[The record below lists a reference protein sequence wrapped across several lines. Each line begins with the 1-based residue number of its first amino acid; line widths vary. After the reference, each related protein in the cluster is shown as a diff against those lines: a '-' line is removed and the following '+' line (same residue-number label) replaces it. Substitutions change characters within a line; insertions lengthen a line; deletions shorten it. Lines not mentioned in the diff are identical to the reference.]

1 MLTLAGSL
9 VALCIAT
16 ELLDPFARPRRGGR
30 WRPRSLLALPFR
42 LGPTLFVFG
51 VALCLVG
58 RPAGAAPVA
67 IVLLVAVVAGSN
79 VKRRILGEP
88 LLFTDAAVVGEM
100 LRHPG
105 FYVGAIAPAVRLA
118 LVVVLG
124 AIGWL
129 LLRSWTGVLLPRL
142 AGAGLA
148 LCCWPALDRLA
159 RAGPWGR
166 LMTAPAVEADVAL
179 HGLLAT
185 VSLYWLRWRRQPDPL
200 PLPEPAGHG
209 SGADALVLVVQ
220 CESFADPCAL
230 GPAVASRA
238 PPLPGLA
245 RARARAVRWGR
256 LAACGFGA
264 YTMRTEYGVLFGR
277 EEDELGFRRFDPF
290 LTAARDRSAA
300 LPMRLRGRIASA
312 LFVHPHDLG
321 FYGRDRLMPAIG
333 FTTVFGASAF
343 PEAVRRGP
351 HVGDAALGDRLE
363 ALVAAAAAPTLI
375 YAVTIENHGPWK
387 AGRLDR
393 SGSGLDAYLDHL
405 VAGDA
410 LLARLIDL
418 LDARGRPAVLAFF
431 GDHRPSIPGTV
442 EPGGDRDTPFVLL
455 RFGSRPDGAASGVG
469 AEPERLT
476 PAGLHH
482 AILREA
488 ASLPA

>member
-1 MLTLAGSL
+1 MGWRLRSL
-9 VALCIAT
+9 VA
-16 ELLDPFARPRRGGR
+16 
-30 WRPRSLLALPFR
+30 WPFR
-42 LGPTLFVFG
+42 LGPSLFVFG
-51 VALCLVG
+51 VVLGLIG
-58 RPAGAAPVA
+58 RPAGAVLVTV
-67 IVLLVAVVAGSN
+67 VLLAGTVAGSN

-105 FYVGAIAPAVRLA
+105 FYLGAIAPGVRLA
-118 LVVVLG
+118 LAVVLG
-124 AIGWL
+124 VIVWL
-129 LLRSWTGVLLPRL
+129 LLRNWTPALLPHA

-148 LCCWPALDRLA
+148 LCCWPVLDRLA
-159 RAGPWGR
+159 LIGPWQR
-166 LMTAPAVEADVAL
+166 LMTAPAAEADVSL

-185 VSLYWLRWRRQPDPL
+185 VSLYWLRWRRQPDPP
-200 PLPEPAGHG
+200 PLPPPGPDDRR
-209 SGADALVLVVQ
+209 SVADGLVLVVQ
-220 CESFADPCAL
+220 CESFADPHAL

-277 EEDELGFRRFDPF
+277 EEDDLGFRRFDPF
-290 LTAARDRSAA
+290 LTATRDRSAA
-300 LPMRLRGRIASA
+300 LPIRLRGRIPSA

-333 FTTVFGASAF
+333 FTALLGADAF
-343 PEAVRRGP
+343 PGAARRGP
-351 HVGDAALGDRLE
+351 HVADAALGDRLE
-363 ALVAAAAAPTLI
+363 ALIGAAHGPTLI

-393 SGSGLDAYLDHL
+393 GGSGLDAYLDHL
-405 VAGDA
+405 SASDA

-431 GDHRPSIPGTV
+431 GDHRPSIPGLV
-442 EPGGDRDTPFVLL
+442 EPGDGRDTPFVLL
-455 RFGSRPDGAASGVG
+455 RFGARTDGG
-469 AEPERLT
+469 APGGREAVAPERLT

-482 AILREA
+482 AILQEA
-488 ASLPA
+488 ADLLA

>member
-1 MLTLAGSL
+1 MLTLLESL
-9 VALCIAT
+9 SALCLAV
-16 ELLDPFARPRRGGR
+16 ELLDPLARPRRGGR

-42 LGPTLFVFG
+42 LGPAVFVFG
-51 VALCLVG
+51 VALCLIG
-58 RPAGAAPVA
+58 RPVGAGLVAA
-67 IVLLVAVVAGSN
+67 ILLVAVVAGSD

-105 FYVGAIAPAVRLA
+105 FYVGAVPPVIRLA

-124 AIGWL
+124 AVGWL

-148 LCCWPALDRLA
+148 LCCWPLLDRLA
-159 RAGPWGR
+159 LSGPWR
-166 LMTAPAVEADVAL
+166 HLMTVPAVEADVAL
-179 HGLLAT
+179 HGLLAS

-200 PLPEPAGHG
+200 PVPPAGHG
-209 SGADALVLVVQ
+209 GADGLVVLVVQ
-220 CESFADPCAL
+220 CESFADPDAL

-245 RARARAVRWGR
+245 RARERAVRWGQ

-277 EEDELGFRRFDPF
+277 EEDDLGFRRFDPF
-290 LTAARDRSAA
+290 LTATRDRSVA
-300 LPMRLRGRIASA
+300 LPMRLRCGVGTA

-333 FTTVFGASAF
+333 FTGLLGADAF
-343 PEAVRRGP
+343 PGAARRGP
-351 HVGDAALGDRLE
+351 HVSDAALGDRLE
-363 ALVAAAAAPTLI
+363 ALLGDAATPTLI

-393 SGSGLDAYLDHL
+393 GGSGLDAYLDHL
-405 VAGDA
+405 AAGDA

-431 GDHRPSIPGTV
+431 GDHRPSIPGIV

-455 RFGSRPDGAASGVG
+455 RFGARAGETPRNETA
-469 AEPERLT
+469 PERLT

-482 AILREA
+482 AILGQA
-488 ASLPA
+488 AAFPA

>member
-1 MLTLAGSL
+1 MLTLLESL
-9 VALCIAT
+9 FALCVAV
-16 ELLDPFARPRRGGR
+16 ELLDPLARPRRGGR

-42 LGPTLFVFG
+42 LVPALFVFG
-51 VALCLVG
+51 VALCLIG
-58 RPAGAAPVA
+58 RPVGASLVA
-67 IVLLVAVVAGSN
+67 AILLMAVVAGSD

-105 FYVGAIAPAVRLA
+105 FYLGAVAPVMRLA

-124 AIGWL
+124 AVGWL

-159 RAGPWGR
+159 LFGPWRR
-166 LMTAPAVEADVAL
+166 LMTAPAVETDVAL

-185 VSLYWLRWRRQPDPL
+185 VSLYWLRWRRQPDAVPVQAI
-200 PLPEPAGHG
+200 EPG
-209 SGADALVLVVQ
+209 SGADGLVVLVVQ
-220 CESFADPCAL
+220 CESFADPEAL

-277 EEDELGFRRFDPF
+277 EEDDLGFRRFDPF
-290 LTAARDRSAA
+290 LTAIRDRSGA
-300 LPMRLRGRIASA
+300 LPMRLRGRAGQA

-333 FTTVFGASAF
+333 FTGLLGADAF
-343 PEAVRRGP
+343 PGTARRGP
-351 HVGDAALGDRLE
+351 HVSDAALGDRLE
-363 ALVAAAAAPTLI
+363 ALLGDAATSTLI

-387 AGRLDR
+387 KGRLNRD
-393 SGSGLDAYLDHL
+393 GSGLDAYLDHL
-405 VAGDA
+405 AAGDA

-418 LDARGRPAVLAFF
+418 LDARVQPAVLAFF
-431 GDHRPSIPGTV
+431 GDHRPSIPGAV
-442 EPGGDRDTPFVLL
+442 EPDGERDTPFVLL
-455 RFGSRPDGAASGVG
+455 RFGGGTDGHASQGG
-469 AEPERLT
+469 ATPERLT

-488 ASLPA
+488 AAFPA